1 MEGEWLFSQGWTY
14 ADKTI
19 ILCRSRTLFMKK
31 LKVGI
36 IGYGWVAGA
45 HIEAIE
51 ACGDAEVVAV
61 CSSRALDE
69 TALRCKHGAALRVY
83 RHLKD
88 LLGDPSIDVVSICS
102 YPHQHRAHAVAAARA
117 GKHIILEK
125 PMALSW
131 KDCKAIAKAVADAG
145 VLSCICFEC
154 RFSSQF
160 LTTKSVID
168 QGLLGDIHYGEIDY
182 YHGIGPWYGQY
193 RWNTKRESGGSSLL
207 SAGCHALDALL
218 LCMGHDVVRVQSM
231 ATASRNKDF
240 RAYEYP
246 TTSVTLLQFRDGRV
260 GKVSSVI
267 DCLQP
272 YYFHTHLV
280 GSEGSLLDHRLHS
293 QRLGGLDKSK
303 WTELSMK
310 CLDSGDVSDHP
321 YQTQFEAF
329 FASVRR
335 KRPMPLTDIKDALR
349 THQILFAADVS
360 AQSGKPVKVPSA

>member
-1 MEGEWLFSQGWTY
+1 
-14 ADKTI
+14 
-19 ILCRSRTLFMKK
+19 MKK
-31 LKVGI
+31 IKVGI

-69 TALRCKHGAALRVY
+69 TVLRRKHGAALRVY

-131 KDCKAIAKAVADAG
+131 KDCKAIAKAVADAD

-168 QGLLGDIHYGEIDY
+168 QGLLGDIH
-182 YHGIGPWYGQY
+182 
-193 RWNTKRESGGSSLL
+193 
-207 SAGCHALDALL
+207 
-218 LCMGHDVVRVQSM
+218 
-231 ATASRNKDF
+231 
-240 RAYEYP
+240 
-246 TTSVTLLQFRDGRV
+246 
-260 GKVSSVI
+260 
-267 DCLQP
+267 
-272 YYFHTHLV
+272 
-280 GSEGSLLDHRLHS
+280 
-293 QRLGGLDKSK
+293 
-303 WTELSMK
+303 
-310 CLDSGDVSDHP
+310 
-321 YQTQFEAF
+321 
-329 FASVRR
+329 
-335 KRPMPLTDIKDALR
+335 
-349 THQILFAADVS
+349 
-360 AQSGKPVKVPSA
+360 